1 MRTNTRKFGLAL
13 AALALVALLIAVFGA
28 VSVWATDY
36 YVRTDGDDSNT
47 GLANDAANA
56 WLTIQHAVDN
66 VSSGDTI
73 NVAAGMYDITAPI
86 DVNKSVTI
94 TGEPLDPENVV
105 VQYNP
110 ASTTLAIFDMNAAD
124 ITVQGITAKDGKN
137 GFLWGQTDTAYTGC
151 TVTDC
156 IVENASSFAI
166 GEIPATG
173 TIISNNTI
181 DTCGDKGIYIRAC
194 HATSAGERAE
204 VTGNTISGCTSPAI
218 QVYDSPYTY
227 VYDNTISSTGD
238 KGINIHG
245 PNAASQ
251 AEKVIVEG
259 NTISGCP
266 YPAIQVSGDRYT
278 YIYNNTIGPTND
290 KGINVIQ
297 SNTTGTADRIQVISN
312 TISLCKWPGIQ
323 SFGAPYTYIYNNT
336 LSQCNYDGGDV
347 TPDFD
352 YGSITVANDGAFDGS
367 HVIVDNNDVSDGGN
381 GIVIWSDNCTVT
393 NNDIYNMGLTYL
405 DSKPQ
410 AGNDGPWY
418 NSAIVIGGLYET
430 DPNDPSGTAITG
442 NSIDDNYWGLQH
454 DSRRTNN
461 VTAECNWWGDASGP
475 YHPTTNPN
483 GSGDEVSDHVDYGPP
498 WLLAPAPGGA
508 CGIWIQIDIKPGS
521 DPNSINPG
529 NKGTIPVA
537 ILSTEWFKAPEEVD
551 PSSLAFGPG
560 EAPLHEIG
568 GKNKKPHCS
577 AEDVND
583 DGLLD
588 LVCHFKTQET
598 GFESGDTEGIL
609 KGQTLDGIPMAIE
622 GRDSVQIVP
631 SNKGPA
637 VTEQVQVV
645 ASPNPVRN
653 VDTATFQVMGTL
665 AAEVEEIRVQIYDL
679 SGRLVWEDAALGS
692 ELDWHTDSLSGD
704 YLANGIYLYRVQVRI
719 GGSWINQDI
728 GKIAVLR

>member
-1 MRTNTRKFGLAL
+1 
-13 AALALVALLIAVFGA
+13 
-28 VSVWATDY
+28 
-36 YVRTDGDDSNT
+36 
-47 GLANDAANA
+47 
-56 WLTIQHAVDN
+56 
-66 VSSGDTI
+66 
-73 NVAAGMYDITAPI
+73 
-86 DVNKSVTI
+86 
-94 TGEPLDPENVV
+94 
-105 VQYNP
+105 
-110 ASTTLAIFDMNAAD
+110 
-124 ITVQGITAKDGKN
+124 
-137 GFLWGQTDTAYTGC
+137 
-151 TVTDC
+151 
-156 IVENASSFAI
+156 
-166 GEIPATG
+166 
-173 TIISNNTI
+173 
-181 DTCGDKGIYIRAC
+181 
-194 HATSAGERAE
+194 
-204 VTGNTISGCTSPAI
+204 
-218 QVYDSPYTY
+218 
-227 VYDNTISSTGD
+227 
-238 KGINIHG
+238 
-245 PNAASQ
+245 
-251 AEKVIVEG
+251 
-259 NTISGCP
+259 
-266 YPAIQVSGDRYT
+266 
-278 YIYNNTIGPTND
+278 
-290 KGINVIQ
+290 
-297 SNTTGTADRIQVISN
+297 
-312 TISLCKWPGIQ
+312 
-323 SFGAPYTYIYNNT
+323 
-336 LSQCNYDGGDV
+336 
-347 TPDFD
+347 
-352 YGSITVANDGAFDGS
+352 
-367 HVIVDNNDVSDGGN
+367 
-381 GIVIWSDNCTVT
+381 
-393 NNDIYNMGLTYL
+393 
-405 DSKPQ
+405 
-410 AGNDGPWY
+410 
-418 NSAIVIGGLYET
+418 
-430 DPNDPSGTAITG
+430 
-442 NSIDDNYWGLQH
+442 
-454 DSRRTNN
+454 
-461 VTAECNWWGDASGP
+461 
-475 YHPTTNPN
+475 
-483 GSGDEVSDHVDYGPP
+483 VSDHVDYGPP

-704 YLANGIYLYRVQVRI
+704 YLANGIYLYRVQI
-719 GGSWINQDI
+719 WINQDI